1 MPRPDRAQLS
11 HAEGIDL
18 LRQFVELAPDVVV
31 LTGGDPLKRPD
42 LRELV
47 EQAVARRLRVALAP
61 SVTPLLTRRALADLV
76 AAGVG
81 RVALSLDGPRA
92 VHDAFRGVPGSFDR
106 TLEAVDAVRATGA
119 ALQVNTS
126 LDRRTLAALPETAE
140 LVAALRPALWS
151 VFVVVPVG
159 RASAATTLDA
169 DACERVFATLY
180 DWAARTGL
188 AVKTTA
194 APAFRRYVVQRRAA
208 ERPNGTRLP
217 TPGSVN
223 EGRGFVFVSHT
234 GDVYPSGFLPIRVGN
249 VRHARLAQLYRTHRL
264 FVALRAESRLE
275 GKCGQCRYRF
285 LCGGSRARAFATTGD
300 PLAEDPACAYDPA
313 TDMVR
318 ERVA

>member
-106 TLEAVDAVRATGA
+106 TLEAVDAVKATGA
-119 ALQVNTS
+119 LLQVNTS
-126 LDRRTLAALPETAE
+126 LDRRTLVALPETAG

-159 RASAATTLDA
+159 RASSTATLDA
-169 DACERVFATLY
+169 AECERVFATLY
-180 DWAARTGL
+180 EWAERTGL

-194 APAFRRYVVQRRAA
+194 APAYRRYVVQRRGA
-208 ERPNGTRLP
+208 ERGPGRLP
-217 TPGSVN
+217 TPGFVN
-223 EGRGFVFVSHT
+223 EGRGFVFISHT

-249 VRHARLAQLYRTHRL
+249 VRHARLAELYRTHRL
-264 FVALRAESRLE
+264 FRTLRDESRLE
-275 GKCGQCRYRF
+275 GKCGACRYRF
-285 LCGGSRARAFATTGD
+285 LCGGSRGRAFATTGN
-300 PLAEDPACAYDPA
+300 PLAEDPACAYDPV

-318 ERVA
+318 EQVA